1 MEKIY
6 FSIDIS
12 NLFYYNKI
20 IMKELNENI
29 CNFIPSSPSL
39 GDIHIL
45 HLVHEAKIQRFDGW
59 KSIAYYRIHYVVSGE
74 GVLRTHNGDYKL
86 SKNDVFF
93 CLPSMP
99 FAIQSMKDFKYVYI
113 SFIGERANAIFQKYK
128 ISANN
133 CVFKNYD
140 ILEELWNKTIKLPL
154 EISDVFAEGVV
165 LSTMSLIASET
176 LQFDKV
182 KKTPHAAALIK
193 KFIDEN
199 FSNADLSLESICKTF
214 SYNDKY
220 ISKIFKK
227 EFKVSFKEYLTA
239 IRINNA
245 CALMDKGFTSVKDI
259 AFLCG
264 FNDPLY
270 FSKVFKIAMNHSPRE
285 YINIVK

>member
-1 MEKIY
+1 MRDY
-6 FSIDIS
+6 
-12 NLFYYNKI
+12 
-20 IMKELNENI
+20 NENI
-29 CNFIPSSPSL
+29 CNFIASSPSL

-45 HLVHEAKIQRFDGW
+45 HLVYETKKQRFDGW
-59 KSIAYYRIHYVVSGE
+59 KTISYYRIHYVVSGE
-74 GVLRTHNGDYKL
+74 GVLHTQNGDYKL

-99 FAIQSMKDFKYVYI
+99 FAIQSIKDFKFVYI
-113 SFIGERANAIFQKYK
+113 SFMGERANAIFQKYK
-128 ISANN
+128 INANN
-133 CVFKNYD
+133 CTFKNYD
-140 ILEELWNKTIKLPL
+140 MLDDLWNKSIKLPL

-165 LSTMSLIASET
+165 LTSMSLIASDT
-176 LQFDKV
+176 LQFDKI
-182 KKTPHAAALIK
+182 KKTPHAATLIK
-193 KFIDEN
+193 KYIDEN
-199 FSNADLSLESICKTF
+199 FSNPDLSLESICKAF

-270 FSKVFKIAMNHSPRE
+270 FSKVFKGVMKQSPRE
-285 YINIVK
+285 YINSESSTRNEKNKF